1 MQPPQIAGKCR
12 APIHGVTASQG
23 NERIPF
29 GRQHQSTTEGMT
41 GIPYLGHQNSE
52 NPQEEE
58 PLMPGVYMVTDSSC
72 DLEQGDIDP
81 FNIEIVPLTIRFGS
95 EEFTDRQDLSV
106 EDFYQRMAHTEEL
119 PQTACPSPGA
129 FEQAFRNARDA
140 GAEAVVCLTIS
151 SDLSTTF
158 QSALTA
164 AARCEGRM
172 VIHVIDSRTVSSG
185 LGTLVIE
192 GGRVAAE
199 GADFDAVVR
208 RLSDLIA
215 RTHVFAALNTLEN
228 LKKGGRI
235 GGAKAMVGSL
245 LSIKPVIDLTD
256 GVVHEA
262 GKARTRKR
270 ALQMLYERM
279 DAAGVVEHVAV
290 MQCGAPDID
299 EFLDLIAPRFPRE
312 TIRIGTLGAVVGVHG
327 GAQMIGVSFIAS
339 A

>member
-1 MQPPQIAGKCR
+1 
-12 APIHGVTASQG
+12 
-23 NERIPF
+23 
-29 GRQHQSTTEGMT
+29 
-41 GIPYLGHQNSE
+41 
-52 NPQEEE
+52 
-58 PLMPGVYMVTDSSC
+58 MPGVFVVTDSSC
-72 DLEQGDIDP
+72 DLEQDDIDP

-95 EEFTDRQDLSV
+95 KEFTDRQDLSV
-106 EDFYQRMAHTEEL
+106 EDFYLRMANADEL

-164 AARCEGRM
+164 AATFEGCF
-172 VIHVIDSRTVSSG
+172 VVHVIDSQTVSSG

-192 GGRVAAE
+192 AGRVAAD
-199 GADFDAVVR
+199 GSDIDTVLGRVN
-208 RLSDLIA
+208 DLIA
-215 RTHVFAALNTLEN
+215 RTHVLAALNTLEN

-235 GGAKAMVGSL
+235 GGATAMVGSL
-245 LSIKPVIDLTD
+245 LSIKPVIDLTG

-279 DAAGVVEHVAV
+279 DAAGPIEHVAV
-290 MQCGAPDID
+290 MHCGAPDID
-299 EFLDLIAPRFPRE
+299 QFLDLIAPRFPRE
-312 TIRIGTLGAVVGVHG
+312 AIRIGTLGAVVGVHG
-327 GAQMIGVSFIAS
+327 GAQMIGVSWIA
-339 A
+339 AA

>member
-1 MQPPQIAGKCR
+1 MA
-12 APIHGVTASQG
+12 
-23 NERIPF
+23 N
-29 GRQHQSTTEGMT
+29 TE
-41 GIPYLGHQNSE
+41 
-52 NPQEEE
+52 
-58 PLMPGVYMVTDSSC
+58 D
-72 DLEQGDIDP
+72 
-81 FNIEIVPLTIRFGS
+81 
-95 EEFTDRQDLSV
+95 
-106 EDFYQRMAHTEEL
+106 L

-129 FEQAFRNARDA
+129 FEQAFHNARDA

-164 AARCEGRM
+164 AATFERGM
-172 VIHVIDSRTVSSG
+172 VVHVLDSRTVSSG

-192 GGRVAAE
+192 AGKVAAG
-199 GADFDAVVR
+199 GADIATVLR
-208 RLSDLIA
+208 RVSDLIP
-215 RTHVFAALNTLEN
+215 RTHVLAALNTLEN

-235 GGAKAMVGSL
+235 GSATAMVGSL
-245 LSIKPVIDLTD
+245 LSIKPVIDLSG

-279 DAAGVVEHVAV
+279 GAANLIEHVAV

-299 EFLDLIAPRFPRE
+299 QFLDLIAPRFPRKD
-312 TIRIGTLGAVVGVHG
+312 IRIGTLGAVVGVHG
-327 GAQMIGVSFIAS
+327 GAQMIGVSWIAT

>member
-1 MQPPQIAGKCR
+1 
-12 APIHGVTASQG
+12 
-23 NERIPF
+23 
-29 GRQHQSTTEGMT
+29 
-41 GIPYLGHQNSE
+41 LGHQNGE
-52 NPQEEE
+52 DPKEEE
-58 PLMPGVYMVTDSSC
+58 ALMPGVFVVTDSSC
-72 DLEQGDIDP
+72 DLDQDEIDP

-106 EDFYQRMAHTEEL
+106 EAFYQRMANTEDL

-129 FEQAFRNARDA
+129 FEQAFHNARDA

-164 AARCEGRM
+164 AATFERGM
-172 VIHVIDSRTVSSG
+172 VVHVVDSRTVSSG

-192 GGRVAAE
+192 AGKVAAG
-199 GADFDAVVR
+199 GADIATVLR
-208 RLSDLIA
+208 RVSDLIP
-215 RTHVFAALNTLEN
+215 RTHVLAALNTLEN

-235 GGAKAMVGSL
+235 GSATAMVGSL
-245 LSIKPVIDLTD
+245 LSIKPVIDLSG

-279 DAAGVVEHVAV
+279 GAANLIEHIAV

-299 EFLDLIAPRFPRE
+299 QFLDLIAPRFPRKD
-312 TIRIGTLGAVVGVHG
+312 IRIGTLGAVVGVHG
-327 GAQMIGVSFIAS
+327 GAQMIGVSWIAT

>member
-1 MQPPQIAGKCR
+1 
-12 APIHGVTASQG
+12 
-23 NERIPF
+23 
-29 GRQHQSTTEGMT
+29 
-41 GIPYLGHQNSE
+41 
-52 NPQEEE
+52 
-58 PLMPGVYMVTDSSC
+58 MPGVFVVADSSC
-72 DLEQGDIDP
+72 DLDQDEIDP

-95 EEFTDRQDLSV
+95 EEFIDRQDLSV
-106 EDFYQRMAHTEEL
+106 EAFYQRMANTEDL

-129 FEQAFRNARDA
+129 FEQAFHNARDA

-164 AARCEGRM
+164 AATFERGM
-172 VIHVIDSRTVSSG
+172 VVHVVDSRTVSSG

-192 GGRVAAE
+192 AGKVAAG
-199 GADFDAVVR
+199 GADIGTVLR
-208 RLSDLIA
+208 RVSDLIP
-215 RTHVFAALNTLEN
+215 RTHVLAALNTLEN

-235 GGAKAMVGSL
+235 GSATAMVGSL
-245 LSIKPVIDLTD
+245 LSIKPVIDLSG

-279 DAAGVVEHVAV
+279 GAAKQIEHVAV

-299 EFLDLIAPRFPRE
+299 QFLDLIAPRFPRKD
-312 TIRIGTLGAVVGVHG
+312 IRIGTLGAVVGVHG
-327 GAQMIGVSFIAS
+327 GAQMIGVSWIATS
-339 A
+339 